1 MSEEKKD
8 VTEEVKDEEQT
19 EEVEEKDDDKQAE
32 DKPDKPVEQS
42 TFNKYRDAYMRERLS
57 ELKVNDEEVESAMQ
71 FIDERT
77 DDTDSNIDSVLHDLR
92 VRMRLEERI
101 NPKPVDPNPMNGF
114 RQRPRKKNP
123 EEIGH
128 KAWDRIKNN
137 TSKGRSYYAR

>member
-8 VTEEVKDEEQT
+8 VTEEVEDT
-19 EEVEEKDDDKQAE
+19 EKVEEKDDKQEEA
-32 DKPDKPVEQS
+32 KQDKPVEQS
-42 TFNKYRDAYMRERLS
+42 TFNKYRDAYMREKLS
-57 ELKVNDEEVESAMQ
+57 ELKVKDEEVDAAMQ

-128 KAWDRIKNN
+128 KAWNRIKNN
-137 TSKGRSYYAR
+137 TSKGRSYYSR